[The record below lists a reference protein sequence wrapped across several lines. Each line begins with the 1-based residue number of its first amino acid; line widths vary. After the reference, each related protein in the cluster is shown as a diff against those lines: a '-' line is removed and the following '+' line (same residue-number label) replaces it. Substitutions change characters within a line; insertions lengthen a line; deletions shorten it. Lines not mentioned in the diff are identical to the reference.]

1 MKKKGLSILLCAGLV
16 ACMLTACG
24 KDGES
29 KKTDETQKGTVS
41 EEMITSKDEGA
52 SEEIGK
58 QETSTEKNKTV
69 YKISKETIV
78 SPYDDEPTVIEYE
91 YDANGNLLIIHN
103 KGDYRSGN
111 TIDSGVDQWY
121 RYKYDSAG
129 RLYKKEYLRG
139 DEDESVEGATI
150 IESILY
156 EYDEDG
162 NLYKEYGH
170 KVDPGAL
177 NYVTEYKSNGEKKV
191 TIEYKNNAAYCS
203 SNYLYDSN
211 HNLLFMIKK
220 RGEAEVVQ
228 MHENEYDEKGNLIKH
243 IEEGIKNYT
252 ADKDSQISYYCEYT
266 YEYDASGKII
276 QEKKTYSETYSK
288 TYSETYSKTS
298 YEVYTYEY
306 DKNDNL
312 VKKTVTQSTG
322 RNVGE
327 YTTYEYVTF
336 TK

>member
-41 EEMITSKDEGA
+41 EEMITSKDEGS

-69 YKISKETIV
+69 YKISKETIIGI
-78 SPYDDEPTVIEYE
+78 DGDERTVIKYE
-91 YDANGNLLIIHN
+91 YDANGNLLLIN
-103 KGDYRSGN
+103 DDEY
-111 TIDSGVDQWY
+111 TWC

-129 RLYKKEYLRG
+129 RLYKEEYLEG
-139 DEDESVEGATI
+139 YGSVEKATI
-150 IESILY
+150 KKSTLY

-170 KVDPGAL
+170 TGNVGNL
-177 NYVTEYKSNGEKKV
+177 NYVTEYKSNGEKKS
-191 TIEYKNNAAYCS
+191 TIEYYNKAAYCS

-220 RGEAEVVQ
+220 IGEAEVVQ

-243 IEEGIKNYT
+243 IEKGRTNYT
-252 ADKDSQISYYCEYT
+252 DKYNSDSYYREYT

-276 QEKKTYSETYSK
+276 QEKKTYSE
-288 TYSETYSKTS
+288 TS

-312 VKKTVTQSTG
+312 VKKTVTQSTRG
-322 RNVGE
+322 NAGE

>member
-111 TIDSGVDQWY
+111 TIDCGVDQWY

-139 DEDESVEGATI
+139 REENLIEGATI
-150 IESILY
+150 VESILY

-170 KVDPGAL
+170 YGNVGSL
-177 NYVTEYKSNGEKKV
+177 NYVTEYKTIGEKKS
-191 TIEYKNNAAYCS
+191 TIEYDNKAAYRS
-203 SNYLYDSN
+203 SDYLYDSN
-211 HNLLFMIKK
+211 HHLLFMIKK
-220 RGEAEVVQ
+220 SGEADVVQ

-243 IEEGIKNYT
+243 IEKGI
-252 ADKDSQISYYCEYT
+252 DYYYEYT

-276 QEKKTYSETYSK
+276 QEKKAYSE
-288 TYSETYSKTS
+288 TS
-298 YEVYTYEY
+298 YEVYIYEY

-322 RNVGE
+322 RNAGE
-327 YTTYEYVTF
+327 YTIYEYVTF